1 MIDSDVVNTE
11 GLLPGAEPGVPGL
24 PELPPLDG
32 GVLVPGGRGA
42 AVLVEG
48 PAACTIDIYSNNTV
62 YTSVYALTLCS
73 LTVESELSN
82 YRALRISVHQS
93 PAQI

>member
-48 PAACTIDIYSNNTV
+48 PAACTIDIYSNTV
-62 YTSVYALTLCS
+62 W
-73 LTVESELSN
+73 
-82 YRALRISVHQS
+82 ISVQGV
-93 PAQI
+93 QQNCLYM